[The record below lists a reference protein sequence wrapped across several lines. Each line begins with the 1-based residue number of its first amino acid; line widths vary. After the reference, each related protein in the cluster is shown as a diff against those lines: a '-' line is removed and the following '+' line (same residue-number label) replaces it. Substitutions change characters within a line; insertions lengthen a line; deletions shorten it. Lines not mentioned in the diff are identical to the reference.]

1 MTDNDKLVKGLVVG
15 FLAGGTIGAVLALL
29 YAPKSGKEL
38 RADLRTKADDL
49 MAEADTYVEAAKVR
63 AGDIVT
69 DARRRSESLISDTK
83 AKATSLIE
91 DADKILVDARQ
102 KAGVVVEEGTK
113 VKNAV
118 KAGVEAFKEE
128 RGRS

>member
-1 MTDNDKLVKGLVVG
+1 MSDNEKLVKGLVIG
-15 FLAGGTIGAVLALL
+15 FLAGGAIGAALALL

-49 MAEADTYVEAAKVR
+49 MTDADTYVEAAKAR
-63 AGDIVT
+63 AGEIVSE
-69 DARRRSESLISDTK
+69 ARRRSESLISDTK

-91 DADKILVDARQ
+91 DADKVLVDAKQ
-102 KAGVVVEEGTK
+102 KAGAEGSK
-113 VKNAV
+113 IVGAV
-118 KAGVEAFKEE
+118 KAGIDAFKEE

>member
-1 MTDNDKLVKGLVVG
+1 MSDNEKLVKGLVIG
-15 FLAGGTIGAVLALL
+15 FLAGGAIGAALALL

-49 MAEADTYVEAAKVR
+49 MADADTYVEAAKAR
-63 AGDIVT
+63 AGEIVSE
-69 DARRRSESLISDTK
+69 ARRRSESLISDTK

-91 DADKILVDARQ
+91 DADKVLVDAKQ
-102 KAGVVVEEGTK
+102 KAGAEGSK
-113 VKNAV
+113 IVGAV
-118 KAGVEAFKEE
+118 KAGIDAFKEE